1 MTVGPHCAHCEG
13 GRKAR
18 RRRPRRCV
26 GHRDETRARRAC
38 LEATTRRQARLVA
51 TNTLICANCGAENE
65 ERARF
70 CGSCAAP
77 LPAATPGRGEARKV
91 VTILFSDVSGFTS
104 LGEEL
109 DPESLRRLM
118 GRYFAAIQEIVE
130 RHEGRVE
137 KFIGDALMAVFGVP
151 RAGKRIVSSQ
161 ESPRSSVDGAAVL
174 PCNFG

>member
-1 MTVGPHCAHCEG
+1 M
-13 GRKAR
+13 
-18 RRRPRRCV
+18 
-26 GHRDETRARRAC
+26 
-38 LEATTRRQARLVA
+38 A
-51 TNTLICANCGAENE
+51 TNTLICANRSAENE

-118 GRYFAAIQEIVE
+118 GRYFAAMQEIVE

-137 KFIGDALMAVFGVP
+137 KFIGDALIAVFGVP
-151 RAGKRIVSSQ
+151 RAGKRVVSSQ
-161 ESPRSSVDGAAVL
+161 ESPRSSVDRTAVL
-174 PCNFG
+174 HCNLG